1 MQGIS
6 IDYVWIS
13 PYLPKSTW
21 QDLANSY
28 GTSRISQEIRAP
40 PGFELRKL
48 SNLTNTSECLGSLVG
63 RYMQHTWVVYQDIY
77 IYTNECFLLKTI
89 DYRLPKRYQKAVFW
103 ITSESH
109 NAWNV
114 LKIQVSWCM
123 KDLTGYQ
130 MGSDPFGRDTAPN
143 QAETGETVPKDG
155 HASGSLMKLCI
166 YIYIC
171 VDSVVWCFGWP
182 QNLIPHR
189 GLVRHPPNPAKICQN
204 HPIWHH
210 FSFVIIYLSV
220 NIQNLHSGACFRFSV
235 LQGNRVS
242 ELSWIRKLFEDPNPT
257 LMKSSA
263 KQRTESEAIS
273 SKTTCFSPSWT
284 QLGSTRATLKG
295 SSHPSPSMGPQAA
308 SICRP
313 KELSGFQAWKG
324 ICSHRVVGEV
334 PKKFQFWDDC
344 VQSFFSIWNWNF
356 KACIYK
362 LQFFLIPTPMLHIL
376 HEVAWHLSSL
386 ARRFAWHLQL
396 QHRCRG
402 GDLRSH
408 RHSVGL
414 RSAEG

>member
-13 PYLPKSTW
+13 PYFPKSTW

-63 RYMQHTWVVYQDIY
+63 RYLQHTWVVYQDIY
-77 IYTNECFLLKTI
+77 IYTNECFLLETI

-155 HASGSLMKLCI
+155 HASGSLMKL
-166 YIYIC
+166 YIC

-189 GLVRHPPNPAKICQN
+189 GLVRHPPNPAKTCQN
-204 HPIWHH
+204 DPIWHH

-235 LQGNRVS
+235 LQGKRAL
-242 ELSWIRKLFEDPNPT
+242 EWSWIRKLFEDPNPT

-273 SKTTCFSPSWT
+273 SKTTCFFPFMDPAWIIGQTWRVHPIPINGQALHLSPQGVVWISG
-284 QLGSTRATLKG
+284 LEGSVAT
-295 SSHPSPSMGPQAA
+295 
-308 SICRP
+308 
-313 KELSGFQAWKG
+313 ELLERCK
-324 ICSHRVVGEV
+324 I
-334 PKKFQFWDDC
+334 FQFWDDYDDC
-344 VQSFFSIWNWNF
+344 VQ
-356 KACIYK
+356 
-362 LQFFLIPTPMLHIL
+362 
-376 HEVAWHLSSL
+376 
-386 ARRFAWHLQL
+386 
-396 QHRCRG
+396 
-402 GDLRSH
+402 
-408 RHSVGL
+408 
-414 RSAEG
+414 